1 MGSFAHFLATMVKKV
16 SKGAAPK
23 VEFPKNAIEK
33 KPRKF
38 AIGGD
43 VLPKRD
49 LTRFVRW
56 PKYVRLQRAKMTL
69 LKRIKVPPAINQFS
83 LSFDKRQASQLFRLL
98 NNLKPET
105 KAAKKE
111 RLAAQAEK
119 IAAGDKSA
127 AGKKPVCVKM
137 GVNHVT
143 TLVEEKKAQLVVI
156 AHDVDP
162 IELVVWLPALCRKMD
177 IPYCIVKSKSRLGA
191 LVHKKTAT
199 AIALTSVKQEDRH
212 EFSQLVTAI
221 RQQYNEN
228 AKSIERTWGG
238 GIMGVK
244 SQAKTA
250 KIERAIAKEA
260 AKKAMM

>member
-1 MGSFAHFLATMVKKV
+1 MGASTHATMVKKV

-23 VEFPKNAIEK
+23 ETFPNNAIEK
-33 KPRKF
+33 KGRTF
-38 AIGGD
+38 SIGGD

-69 LKRIKVPPAINQFS
+69 LKRIKVPPAINQFA

-162 IELVVWLPALCRKMD
+162 IELVVWLPALCKARGV
-177 IPYCIVKSKSRLGA
+177 PYCIVKSKARLGA
-191 LVHKKTAT
+191 VVGKKTAT
-199 AIALTSVKQEDRH
+199 CLAITDVKGENKSDPASVITLAEANFNSVYDDTMRKWGDAEASGR
-212 EFSQLVTAI
+212 QLAAA
-221 RQQYNEN
+221 
-228 AKSIERTWGG
+228 AK
-238 GIMGVK
+238 
-244 SQAKTA
+244 
-250 KIERAIAKEA
+250 RAIPTK
-260 AKKAMM
+260 